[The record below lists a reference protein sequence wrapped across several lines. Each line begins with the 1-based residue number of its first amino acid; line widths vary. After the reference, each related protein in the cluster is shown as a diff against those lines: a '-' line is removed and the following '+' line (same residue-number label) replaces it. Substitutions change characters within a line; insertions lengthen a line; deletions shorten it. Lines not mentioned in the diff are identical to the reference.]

1 MIDVFAI
8 VEDVARRRGVDL
20 GRISV
25 IELNRS
31 GPAQTALALLVF
43 QDGSG
48 EPLAFIKA
56 STDAARAAALRR
68 EFDNLTRLA
77 GGDGDF
83 RRTIPEPLYCEE
95 LGSLTVL
102 AESAGPGTRMKDY
115 PPDAYFASR
124 RFRDTYTRCVRWLAQ
139 LDETLS
145 SDEPA
150 ALHTD
155 AARLEIE
162 RYRRTHR
169 VSPALAGL
177 FTESIRAIE
186 QAGSPGVPSHGD
198 FCTANVIVRSDGGLF
213 VIDWEYPLGR
223 TWPLADLLYFTSS
236 TWCIPYRK
244 GRDAVEQNFRSLFF
258 RPHGFSKLIHD
269 AAADYAESSGLSQE
283 LMLPLSVLCWTA
295 FANRKRDE
303 LSGGD
308 RRETGHLPLILV
320 RDEACINLEILAEH
334 RDSYLLRAAG
344 GHRQAGP

>member
-1 MIDVFAI
+1 MIDVFVI
-8 VEDVARRRGVDL
+8 VEDLARRRGVDS

-31 GPAQTALALLVF
+31 SPTQTALALLAF

-56 STDAARAAALRR
+56 STAAARATALRR

-77 GGDGDF
+77 RGDKYF

-95 LGSLTVL
+95 LGPLTVL
-102 AESAGPGTRMKDY
+102 AEAAGPGRRMKDF

-124 RFRDTYTRCVRWLAQ
+124 RFRETYASCARWLIQ
-139 LDETLS
+139 LDETLR
-145 SDEPA
+145 DGPA
-150 ALHTD
+150 TLPRD

-169 VSPALAGL
+169 VSPALDGL
-177 FTESIRAIE
+177 LDESVRSVERA
-186 QAGSPGVPSHGD
+186 SMPGVPSHGD
-198 FCTANVIVRSDGGLF
+198 FCTANVIVREDGDLF
-213 VIDWEYPLGR
+213 VIDWEYPLAR
-223 TWPLADLLYFTSS
+223 TWPLADLLYLTSS

-244 GRDAVEQNFRSLFF
+244 GNDAVEENYRALFF
-258 RPHGFSKLIHD
+258 RPHGFSELIHD
-269 AAADYAESSGLSQE
+269 AAAGYAERLGLTQE

-303 LSGGD
+303 LSSD
-308 RRETGHLPLILV
+308 ELRETGHLPLILV
-320 RDEACINLEILAEH
+320 RDGACINLEILAEQ

-344 GHRQAGP
+344 GRRTADP

>member
-1 MIDVFAI
+1 LIDVFAI
-8 VEDVARRRGVDL
+8 VEDLARRRGVDA

-31 GPAQTALALLVF
+31 GPAQTALALLAF

-56 STDAARAAALRR
+56 STDAARAMALRR

-77 GGDGDF
+77 RGDSDF

-102 AESAGPGTRMKDY
+102 AEAAGPGTRMKDF

-124 RFRDTYTRCVRWLAQ
+124 RFRDTYATCVRWLAQ

-145 SDEPA
+145 DGAA
-150 ALHTD
+150 ALSTD
-155 AARLEIE
+155 AARMEIE
-162 RYRRTHR
+162 RYRQAHR
-169 VSPALAGL
+169 VSPTLDGL
-177 FTESIRAIE
+177 LDESIHAVEGTSI
-186 QAGSPGVPSHGD
+186 PGVPSHGD

-213 VIDWEYPLGR
+213 VIDWEYPLAR

-244 GRDAVEQNFRSLFF
+244 GRDAVEENYRGLFF
-258 RPHGFSKLIHD
+258 RPHGFSELIHD
-269 AAADYAESSGLSQE
+269 TVAGYTKRLGLAQE

-295 FANRKRDE
+295 FANRKQDE
-303 LSGGD
+303 LCCGE
-308 RRETGHLPLILV
+308 RRETDHLPLILV
-320 RDEACINLEILAEH
+320 REGACINLEILAEE
-334 RDSYLLRAAG
+334 RESYLLRAAG
-344 GHRQAGP
+344 GQRPSDP